1 MKEEPEGRKEEG
13 ERRKKY
19 VGIRMRNEVENGLSS
34 LCSPSPLL
42 SLFLSPLA
50 LSLFHLFLSYLS
62 YLSVRTEG
70 GVPPV
75 SGNDHSPS
83 PSPHVK
89 TITSFSKLPR
99 GRLLSSSP
107 TEPPKINSF
116 HAGMDLT
123 TKGGRKGGRKEEGG
137 RRKEEE
143 GNKMRLQGQVDCVKG
158 CEGIE
163 GVGESRSN
171 VYLKY

>member
-1 MKEEPEGRKEEG
+1 MDFP
-13 ERRKKY
+13 
-19 VGIRMRNEVENGLSS
+19 LSAHPP
-34 LCSPSPLL
+34 PS
-42 SLFLSPLA
+42 LA
-50 LSLFHLFLSYLS
+50 LSLSTRSFLFHLFLSYLS

-123 TKGGRKGGRKEEGG
+123 TTTTKSGRKVGG
-137 RRKEEE
+137 RRKKEGGKGKKEEV
-143 GNKMRLQGQVDCVKG
+143 MRKN
-158 CEGIE
+158 EE
-163 GVGESRSN
+163 
-171 VYLKY
+171 